1 MDKKRLKIWDLIK
14 KEKKTI
20 PKNLGKKEKYKIWKN
35 INKIYIKMVK
45 INKICKKGRRIK
57 K

>member
-14 KEKKTI
+14 KEKKTM